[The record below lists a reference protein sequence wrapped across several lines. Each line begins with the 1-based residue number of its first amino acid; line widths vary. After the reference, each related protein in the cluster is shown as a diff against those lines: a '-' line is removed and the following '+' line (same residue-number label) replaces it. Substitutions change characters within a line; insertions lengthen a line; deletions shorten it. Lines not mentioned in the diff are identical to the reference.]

1 MAALSGFAGKLF
13 TAANWRNE
21 ARLWAAACA
30 PVARVCYAGILAIA
44 LGITLSGAVTAFL
57 LAFQLHGKVPAGQTS
72 GSTWVDRQVD
82 KNEARLDAHDRQIA
96 QTAKDLAVI
105 ERRVVES
112 DEFRRSL
119 EAMHI
124 SDRLA
129 QLEAHIRTGIYLLGF
144 LLSGVGALLVE
155 LFTRRILK
163 G

>member
-57 LAFQLHGKVPAGQTS
+57 LAFQLHGEVPTGQTS
-72 GSTWVDRQVD
+72 GSAWVDRQVE

-96 QTAKDLAVI
+96 QTAKELAVI

-129 QLEAHIRTGIYLLGF
+129 QLEGHIRTGIYLLGF